1 MLLNL
6 WGRDMAEN
14 DCYFSQVRKERQ
26 EVASSPLKQLNK
38 PMKGPPGRDSQ
49 LSYAGSSL
57 FLANTEGPWLL

>member
-1 MLLNL
+1 
-6 WGRDMAEN
+6 MAEN

-57 FLANTEGPWLL
+57 FLANTEGP